1 MRVTGVVR
9 KRQQAAPANPNR
21 MNAPSGMTPARRSAG
36 SRYVSL
42 HIQVCVPTA
51 QHQKKGRCVSSG
63 P

>member
-1 MRVTGVVR
+1 
-9 KRQQAAPANPNR
+9 
-21 MNAPSGMTPARRSAG
+21 MTPARRSAG